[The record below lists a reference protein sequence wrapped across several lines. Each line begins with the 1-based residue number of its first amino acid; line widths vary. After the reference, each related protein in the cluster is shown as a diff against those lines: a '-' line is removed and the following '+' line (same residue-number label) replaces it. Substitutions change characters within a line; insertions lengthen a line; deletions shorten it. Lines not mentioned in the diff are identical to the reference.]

1 MLVSSPQV
9 ARRCLCLPLSK
20 VGQNSDDTKGMNL
33 SFVGLTLFFVVS
45 VHMLL
50 VLIDFYYLFLFEMCE
65 NEEKIIP
72 LGEGMEED
80 GGASSSQRRRG
91 NT

>member
-1 MLVSSPQV
+1 
-9 ARRCLCLPLSK
+9 
-20 VGQNSDDTKGMNL
+20 
-33 SFVGLTLFFVVS
+33 
-45 VHMLL
+45 MLL

-80 GGASSSQRRRG
+80 GGASGGQRRRG
-91 NT
+91 